1 VTTRLTLLVITGAA
15 ALGAQRAT
23 AQPVPIPITLPPP
36 TDPPPPDGTP
46 PPTPDGTTPDGAPPD
61 GTSPDGASPDGA
73 TPPSPP
79 IEPPA
84 VATVP
89 PPLPDEVDEPPPPPL
104 SMPELLLAPSGSMLP
119 AGVIYS
125 RSGVDTSGGLSGDLR
140 FGLGDVAEFGV
151 AVTDLIRSREDSTAT
166 PKRLAPFY
174 TATFRMGLA
183 EDRLFRHQ
191 PALALGF
198 RKSFEYEAD
207 GHRARIA
214 ELHLA
219 ASKHLGTRTS
229 VHLNAS
235 FWDASVET
243 NDEGAVVLHDQG
255 LRRQARLGGG
265 VAVRAVE
272 DADILVDLAWVPEF
286 CFTCTEVNRTRLR
299 PILSWGVRYDL
310 AGWAQLQSGV
320 RVPDIGDANL
330 LDAQIFGQL
339 TIINRSLERVVA
351 RRRAK

>member
-1 VTTRLTLLVITGAA
+1 MSMNVPKLLIAGAVALTAGV
-15 ALGAQRAT
+15 AT
-23 AQPVPIPITLPPP
+23 AQPLPVPIPLP
-36 TDPPPPDGTP
+36 TPPPDGTP
-46 PPTPDGTTPDGAPPD
+46 PPTDGTPPPTDGTTPTDAPPPVDQPPPPVDQPPPLGAPP
-61 GTSPDGASPDGA
+61 
-73 TPPSPP
+73 P
-79 IEPPA
+79 IESITEVPA
-84 VATVP
+84 S
-89 PPLPDEVDEPPPPPL
+89 EPPPPPIDL
-104 SMPELLLAPSGSMLP
+104 PELLLAPSGAMLP

-125 RSGVDTSGGLSGDLR
+125 RSGVDTSGGLSSDMR

-151 AVTDLIRSREDSTAT
+151 AVTDLIRGREASGLT
-166 PKRLAPFY
+166 PRRLAPFY

-207 GHRARIA
+207 NHRARIA

-219 ASKHLGTRTS
+219 ASGHVGTRTT
-229 VHLNAS
+229 VHLNGS

-243 NDEGAVVLHDQG
+243 GDEGAVLLHDQG
-255 LRRQARLGGG
+255 LGRQFRVGGG

-272 DADILVDLAWVPEF
+272 DADILIDYAWMPEF
-286 CFTCTEVNRTRLR
+286 CFTCSAPNRTRLR

-310 AGWAQLQSGV
+310 ASWAQLQSGV

-339 TIINRSLERVVA
+339 TLINRSIERVVDRQ
-351 RRRAK
+351 RRR